1 MIVTFDIAD
10 GSFDFYKDEE
20 WENQL
25 ISWREELE
33 ADGID
38 SVLSAEEVVE
48 MTYGDELFF
57 GEVPQIVLDRML
69 RQPYNRHMKT
79 KNLIN
84 QIKAFFSG
92 DKTMAEA
99 TRTPNYT
106 DEMVNAM
113 VSDYVDSPSTDTVA
127 KLAQEFNKSTRSI
140 VAKLVRE
147 GVYVAKA
154 RVTKTGA
161 PVVRKVELVT
171 QIQGYLGIE
180 VPTLEKASKADLEL
194 VLSGIEDKMAG

>member
-69 RQPYNRHMKT
+69 R
-79 KNLIN
+79 
-84 QIKAFFSG
+84 
-92 DKTMAEA
+92 
-99 TRTPNYT
+99 
-106 DEMVNAM
+106 
-113 VSDYVDSPSTDTVA
+113 
-127 KLAQEFNKSTRSI
+127 
-140 VAKLVRE
+140 
-147 GVYVAKA
+147 
-154 RVTKTGA
+154 
-161 PVVRKVELVT
+161 
-171 QIQGYLGIE
+171 
-180 VPTLEKASKADLEL
+180 
-194 VLSGIEDKMAG
+194 

>member
-1 MIVTFDIAD
+1 
-10 GSFDFYKDEE
+10 
-20 WENQL
+20 
-25 ISWREELE
+25 
-33 ADGID
+33 
-38 SVLSAEEVVE
+38 
-48 MTYGDELFF
+48 
-57 GEVPQIVLDRML
+57 
-69 RQPYNRHMKT
+69 MKT